1 MRFPARPVVPGR
13 ASFLTAP
20 GAVMRDAPYPLLPVL
35 LSAALL
41 LGACTL
47 AGNDDGGESEDVEAY
62 FRATLNGEEAWSGV
76 PDAGLS
82 QHGEYVLLSI
92 FSDSVYHDY
101 HRERLSLEVLF
112 EGPGEYSLVPR
123 TYEPYE
129 GGILFS
135 GAFFHESD
143 WDALLAG
150 YRATEDAPV
159 NHLTIT
165 SYDSTTGILTGSF
178 RATVVVNEDDRVD
191 EPGEPPR
198 RRPDTLRFTD
208 GTFRVKVRDIRQ

>member
-1 MRFPARPVVPGR
+1 MRALNSYVVNMLDRPGIRMPA
-13 ASFLTAP
+13 
-20 GAVMRDAPYPLLPVL
+20 L
-35 LSAALL
+35 LSAVLL
-41 LGACTL
+41 LGGCAL
-47 AGNDDGGESEDVEAY
+47 MGNDDNDESEDVGSY

-82 QHGEYVLLSI
+82 QHGEYVLLSV

-123 TYEPYE
+123 TYELYE

-150 YRATEDAPV
+150 YHATENAAA
-159 NHLTIT
+159 NHLTIA
-165 SYDSTTGILTGSF
+165 SYDSATGILTGSF
-178 RATVVVNEDDRVD
+178 RATVVVDEDDRVD

-208 GTFRVKVRDIRQ
+208 GTFRVRVRDIRQ